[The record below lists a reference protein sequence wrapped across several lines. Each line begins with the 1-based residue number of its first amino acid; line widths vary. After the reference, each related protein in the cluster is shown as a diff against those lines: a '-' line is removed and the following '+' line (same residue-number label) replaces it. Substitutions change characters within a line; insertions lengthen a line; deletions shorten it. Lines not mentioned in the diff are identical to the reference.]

1 MKTKNKIGAL
11 IVAAGKSSRM
21 QAFKPMLPL
30 AEDTLIRTLI
40 RQLLAVGAS
49 PIVLVVGKNA
59 TELSAH
65 VSDLPVECVCNPD
78 YASTD
83 MFCSVR
89 IGMEQ
94 IRGRCE
100 IVLFSPGDCPCFSP
114 ESAKTL
120 IEEMEKSQVA
130 SLTPC
135 YQGRRGHPVLFRQ
148 EIIGHILSYKGEGGL
163 RGALDTAP
171 GEQRLLPLEDPGLI
185 LDADRPE
192 DYEGMLAYEKQQK
205 KDTHDSKE

>member
-1 MKTKNKIGAL
+1 METKSKTGAV
-11 IVAAGKSSRM
+11 IVAAGMSSRM

-40 RQLLAVGAS
+40 RQLLAAGAS
-49 PIVLVVGKNA
+49 PIVLVVGRNGK
-59 TELSAH
+59 ELTAH

-100 IVLFSPGDCPCFSP
+100 SVLFSPGDCPCFSP
-114 ESAKTL
+114 ESANAL
-120 IEEMEKSQVA
+120 LREMETSQCPVFIP
-130 SLTPC
+130 T
-135 YQGRRGHPVLFRQ
+135 YQGRRGHPVLLRQ
-148 EIIGHILSYKGEGGL
+148 EIIEHILSYTGEGGL
-163 RGALDTAP
+163 RGALQAYP
-171 GEQRLLPLEDPGLI
+171 GEQHLLPLEDPGLCM
-185 LDADRPE
+185 DADKPE
-192 DYEGMLAYEKQQK
+192 DYQRLLAYAQAQK
-205 KDTHDSKE
+205 AAQKDKC